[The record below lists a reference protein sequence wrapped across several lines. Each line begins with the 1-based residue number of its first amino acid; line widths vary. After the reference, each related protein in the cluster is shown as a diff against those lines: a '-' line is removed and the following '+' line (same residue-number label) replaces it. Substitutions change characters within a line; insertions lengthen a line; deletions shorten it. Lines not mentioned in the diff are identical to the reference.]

1 MNFQKFSGIGL
12 LLAGAAFLTVP
23 LVAQQEVDPDH
34 FDAHASQNQKPALH
48 QRKAGSVQS
57 KNTAMNRG
65 SAPKDK
71 SELRQVS
78 VVVKGDPAT
87 VPVDSKH

>member
-1 MNFQKFSGIGL
+1 MNFQKLSRIGL

-48 QRKAGSVQS
+48 QRKEGSVQS

-65 SAPKDK
+65 AAPKTK

-78 VVVKGDPAT
+78 VVVKPDAAT
-87 VPVDSKH
+87 VPADSKH